1 VLADTI
7 GHDELFRLIGEASAR
22 LSPKQIAMI
31 KAYGEM
37 LRELS
42 QDKFDEDDSVT
53 LEDDGKEAEESED

>member
-1 VLADTI
+1 MLADTI